1 MLGNMKHGKHNE
13 NMKYLRTYICVIK
26 LKENKSD
33 KYKNQ
38 GNDYIEIRRR
48 TKLRSGTMG
57 SFKY

>member
-13 NMKYLRTYICVIK
+13 NMKHLRKYICVIK

-48 TKLRSGTMG
+48 TKLRLGTMG